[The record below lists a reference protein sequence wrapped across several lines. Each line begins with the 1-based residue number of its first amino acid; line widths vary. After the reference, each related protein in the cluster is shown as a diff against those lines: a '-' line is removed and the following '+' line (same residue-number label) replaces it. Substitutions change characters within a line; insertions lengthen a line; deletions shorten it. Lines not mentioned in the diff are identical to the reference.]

1 MTSDIEKTLFLN
13 YLKSPD
19 RQDLHFAWLTERK
32 TLSNTELSQYYFYLL
47 FTYTYQFKLWSKLK
61 QKFQWNQFSSQFLR
75 SMVVSMSWHL
85 FKILIDL
92 WMLLSYCSL
101 VLLSIEKEMGLYF
114 LLFAYGWDHFEKVRD
129 CFSLKIFF
137 YFCSYFYTDLSS
149 KDLFS
154 CFKRMLSLFCFNKF
168 MDSRRLD
175 LSLVT

>member
-101 VLLSIEKEMGLYF
+101 VLLSIEKEMGYIFYF
-114 LLFAYGWDHFEKVRD
+114 LHMAET
-129 CFSLKIFF
+129 I
-137 YFCSYFYTDLSS
+137 
-149 KDLFS
+149 
-154 CFKRMLSLFCFNKF
+154 
-168 MDSRRLD
+168 SRRYVIVS
-175 LSLVT
+175 LSKSFFIFALIFTPI